1 MDLGLEG
8 KVALVT
14 GVSQGI
20 GLACATSLLAEG
32 ARVLGTSRSAPPAVD
47 GLTHLQ
53 LDMTKPGA
61 AERAVDETVARL
73 GSLDILVNNVGS
85 GRLSTGFADESDAH
99 WAEVFELNLMTAIRT
114 TRAALPHLVEGGGVV
129 VNVSSV
135 NGHLPSTSIYS
146 YSAGKAAMDNL
157 TVGLSHEFA
166 RHGVRV
172 VGVAPG
178 RSARLCGSAPRV
190 SPRPW
195 PRAPDR
201 TPQKVVDEAIAEIP
215 IGRFTTPEEV
225 GDLVAFL
232 ASERAGTITGT
243 TIRIDGGITPSVSA
257 PRVQLL
263 VWRAFVLS
271 NARPA
276 AAASQPARSA
286 PGSSAPLR
294 GQRGTRRR
302 TRRLHR
308 ACRSRSIGCTAAC
321 TTSSPLAASA
331 PALPSLTQ
339 TTS

>member
-1 MDLGLEG
+1 VDLRLEG

-32 ARVLGTSRSAPPAVD
+32 ARVLGTSRSAPPVFA
-47 GLTHLQ
+47 GLAHVH
-53 LDMTKPGA
+53 LDMTDDGA
-61 AERAVDETVARL
+61 AERAVEETVARL

-99 WAEVFELNLMTAIRT
+99 WAEVFELNLMATIRT

-135 NGHLPSTSIYS
+135 NGHLPSTSIYA

-166 RHGVRV
+166 PHGVRV

-178 RSARLCGSAPRV
+178 PVSTPLWLGPTGVAATVAARTGS
-190 SPRPW
+190 
-195 PRAPDR
+195 D
-201 TPQKVVDEAIAEIP
+201 PQTVVNEAIAGIP

-232 ASERAGTITGT
+232 ASARAGTITGT
-243 TIRIDGGITPSVSA
+243 TIRIDGGITPSV
-257 PRVQLL
+257 
-263 VWRAFVLS
+263 
-271 NARPA
+271 
-276 AAASQPARSA
+276 
-286 PGSSAPLR
+286 
-294 GQRGTRRR
+294 
-302 TRRLHR
+302 
-308 ACRSRSIGCTAAC
+308 
-321 TTSSPLAASA
+321 
-331 PALPSLTQ
+331 
-339 TTS
+339 